1 MLYRPLV
8 RTGLPLSA
16 QALDSMTRSERNDET
31 AAFAR
36 IDLRPSEE
44 PPAGIERIHI
54 EPSNPA
60 P

>member
-16 QALDSMTRSERNDET
+16 PALDSMTRSERNDE
-31 AAFAR
+31 AAALAQ

-44 PPAGIERIHI
+44 PPAGIERIRI
-54 EPSNPA
+54 EPSKPA

>member
-8 RTGLPLSA
+8 RTDLPLSA
-16 QALDSMTRSERNDET
+16 PALDSRTWSERNDE
-31 AAFAR
+31 AVALAR

>member
-16 QALDSMTRSERNDET
+16 QALDSMTWRERNDE
-31 AAFAR
+31 AAALVR

-44 PPAGIERIHI
+44 PPAGIERIRI
-54 EPSNPA
+54 ELSNPA
-60 P
+60 S